1 LLEQYPAAAS
11 RKDDQGM
18 LPLHLAFRHKQ
29 EDEDLLE
36 LLLIKYPKAVMI
48 KDRRERVPLDHG
60 RESKFSAKLMRLYA
74 DAVTAASRLVGGK
87 AGTPTNASTGLT
99 AGERALIDKDHKEEL
114 ASLKMKYEAQ
124 IAKLKGMT
132 AEQLQSLEEG
142 AEKRVELIR
151 VDYEAQI
158 RKLKDSHEQRC
169 AAMRENHQSNLNHV
183 EQAAEEAHNAL
194 LERHAEEV
202 NELRQML
209 NNQINQDRELSEALE
224 KEIAHLQ
231 VAVQERRSETDVTM
245 KHNVLLEGENA
256 DLRNLLD
263 GVQQQHAKLQEMLT
277 QQQQDIEA
285 SRTVR
290 NQLIQTLMR
299 QDEGDKTGAMMAKIE
314 KLRRKIAQSLDSKQT
329 TRLERERMR
338 RNHGE
343 SRLERNRVEQ
353 NRKSNASRVERDRA
367 ERRDSS
373 PSRLERARG
382 EEVDEKRSVF
392 SRGLLDYASLPK
404 DYTLSAKEGQ
414 TSQKAS
420 PSLKKEEYG
429 EVRILAD
436 EISAITDQSD
446 Y

>member
-1 LLEQYPAAAS
+1 
-11 RKDDQGM
+11 
-18 LPLHLAFRHKQ
+18 
-29 EDEDLLE
+29 
-36 LLLIKYPKAVMI
+36 MI

-87 AGTPTNASTGLT
+87 GGTPTNASTALT

-114 ASLKMKYEAQ
+114 TSLKMKYEAQ

-132 AEQLQSLEEG
+132 GEQLQSLEEG

-245 KHNVLLEGENA
+245 KHNVLLEDENA

-299 QDEGDKTGAMMAKIE
+299 QDEGDKTGAMMDKIE

-343 SRLERNRVEQ
+343 SRLERNRSEQ
-353 NRKSNASRVERDRA
+353 NRKSNASRVERDRE

-404 DYTLSAKEGQ
+404 DYTLSAKEGL
-414 TSQKAS
+414 T
-420 PSLKKEEYG
+420 KKRGKYT
-429 EVRILAD
+429 
-436 EISAITDQSD
+436 ISSSSCPV
-446 Y
+446 